1 MNSTNLQVYGR
12 PTDEKIS
19 HATRIYG
26 LSVFLFLFALIQW
39 LCIGIFSGW
48 QTFKLSEPHYGYW
61 LLGTFFGICVL
72 SCTYCG
78 RKYPYNIICI
88 AIIFET
94 STLFIAFEQQNSK
107 GFLVNIYA
115 DIIIAVV
122 VINCILFAA
131 YFPMRFVPSE
141 LAFSITVA
149 TSIIVLAIFF
159 INAYFFQKNII
170 YTIVRNYFAFSALIV
185 IMYAATI
192 IHDRQFN
199 VPQNEYLFLSV
210 LIFFGHMILHE
221 RVLAFTAQKSDLKCK
236 NYSKVL

>member
-1 MNSTNLQVYGR
+1 MNSANMQVFGK
-12 PTDEKIS
+12 PMDEKMS

-26 LSVFLFLFALIQW
+26 LSVFLFLFALLQW
-39 LCIGIFSGW
+39 IGIGFFSGW
-48 QTFKLSEPHYGYW
+48 RTFKFSQPQYGYW

-78 RKYPYNIICI
+78 RKYPYNVVCI
-88 AIIFET
+88 AIIFES

-115 DIIIAVV
+115 VIIIAVV
-122 VINCILFAA
+122 VINCIVFAA
-131 YFPMRFVPSE
+131 YFPMRFVPGD
-141 LAFSITVA
+141 LALSITVA
-149 TSIIVLAIFF
+149 TSIVILAVFF
-159 INAYFFQKNII
+159 VNAYFFQKSII

-221 RVLAFTAQKSDLKCK
+221 RVLALTAQNSDFECKDFSKLK
-236 NYSKVL
+236 

>member
-1 MNSTNLQVYGR
+1 MNSANLQMYGR
-12 PTDEKIS
+12 PTDENIS
-19 HATRIYG
+19 NATRIYG

-39 LCIGIFSGW
+39 TLIGIFSGW
-48 QTFKLSEPHYGYW
+48 RTFKFSQPHYGYW

-78 RKYPYNIICI
+78 RKHPYNIICI

-107 GFLVNIYA
+107 GYLVNIYA
-115 DIIIAVV
+115 VIIIAVL
-122 VINCILFAA
+122 VINCIVFAA
-131 YFPMRFVPSE
+131 YFPMKFVPGE
-141 LAFSITVA
+141 LALSITVA
-149 TSIIVLAIFF
+149 ASIVILAIFF
-159 INAYFFQKNII
+159 INAYVFQKNVI
-170 YTIVRNYFAFSALIV
+170 YSIVRNYFAFSALIV

-221 RVLAFTAQKSDLKCK
+221 RVLALTSQKADYECK
-236 NYSKVL
+236 DFNKLI